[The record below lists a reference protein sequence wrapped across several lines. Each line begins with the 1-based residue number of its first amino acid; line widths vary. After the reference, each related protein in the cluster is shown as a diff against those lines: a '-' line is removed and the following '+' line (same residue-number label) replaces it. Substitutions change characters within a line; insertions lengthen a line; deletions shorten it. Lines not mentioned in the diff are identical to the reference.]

1 MITAALVSFA
11 ILLIAWIVAPSGSAH
26 RAPDVASPA
35 DDLLPE
41 PMAEA
46 A

>member
-11 ILLIAWIVAPSGSAH
+11 ILLIAWIVAPSGSAR
-26 RAPDVASPA
+26 RAAESAPSA

>member
-11 ILLIAWIVAPSGSAH
+11 ILLIAWVVAPSGSAR
-26 RAPDVASPA
+26 RASESAPPA
-35 DDLLPE
+35 EDLVPE